1 LQREMLDRGVLLQPP
16 QEGLFL
22 SSGAHTGA
30 DTDEVLAVA
39 REVMPIVADAIERG
53 EVGPVGGVR

>member
-1 LQREMLDRGVLLQPP
+1 LQPP

-30 DTDEVLAVA
+30 DTDEVLDVA
-39 REVMPIVADAIERG
+39 REVMPIVADAIEKG